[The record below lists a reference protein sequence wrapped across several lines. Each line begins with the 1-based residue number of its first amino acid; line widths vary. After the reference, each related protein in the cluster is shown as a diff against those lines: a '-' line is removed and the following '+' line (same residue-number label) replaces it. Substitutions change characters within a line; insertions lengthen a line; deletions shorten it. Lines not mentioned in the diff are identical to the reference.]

1 MLENDS
7 CSSSTSAIRQV
18 QRVSISVTGFV
29 GYKTKSS
36 LDLTQKCMDDAWEQD
51 LKKERNNK
59 K

>member
-7 CSSSTSAIRQV
+7 SSSSTSVIRLV

-29 GYKTKSS
+29 GYKLTIDS
-36 LDLTQKCMDDAWEQD
+36 TQKCMDNAWEQD